1 MDLQTA
7 KLFTAVLSLTPLIPV
22 AVVLGW
28 IFTTALNAMA
38 RNPSVVNDIKGS
50 TLLYFAFTEAIGLFA
65 LVITLLILFVV

>member
-1 MDLQTA
+1 MDPQTA
-7 KLFTAVLSLTPLIPV
+7 KLAAAVISLTPLIPV
-22 AVVLGW
+22 SLALGW

-65 LVITLLILFVV
+65 LVVTLLILFVV